1 MPRIGIT
8 GHSSLSD
15 ATAGLVADALRA
27 VLVIHEVDKLVGVT
41 CLARGADQ
49 IFARVV
55 LELGGSVEVVLP
67 AADYR
72 DRKVKPDNMA
82 EFDELVARAASVH
95 VMSLPESNRA
105 AYEAAS
111 AHVMAN
117 VDEMVAV
124 WDGAPPDGAGGT
136 GDVVRAAREQGM
148 PVTVVWPTGARRLE

>member
-8 GHSSLSD
+8 GHSALSD
-15 ATAGLVADALRA
+15 GTAGLVADGLRA
-27 VLVIHEVDKLVGVT
+27 VLAGHEADELVGVT

-72 DRKVKPDNMA
+72 ARKVKPANATD
-82 EFDELVARAASVH
+82 FDDLIARAASVH
-95 VMSLPESNRA
+95 VMPLPESNRA
-105 AYEAAS
+105 AYQAAG

-124 WDGAPPDGAGGT
+124 WDGAPSDGAGGT
-136 GDVVRAAREQGM
+136 GDTVRTAREQGI
-148 PVTVVWPTGARRLE
+148 PVTIVWPTGAVRA

>member
-15 ATAGLVADALRA
+15 ATAELVADALST
-27 VLVIHEVDKLVGVT
+27 VLATHEVDELVGVT

-72 DRKVKPDNMA
+72 DRKVKPDNIA
-82 EFDELVARAASVH
+82 EFDELIARAASVY
-95 VMSLPESNRA
+95 VMPLAESNRA

-111 AHVMAN
+111 VHVMAN

-124 WDGAPPDGAGGT
+124 WDGAPPDGTGGT
-136 GDVVRAAREQGM
+136 GDVARAAREQGM
-148 PVTVVWPTGARRLE
+148 PVTVVWPTGATRA